1 MALRNQVGRLIFPG
15 GTLLVL
21 LTLTTITG
29 NDPRRL
35 GGLRDRACFRLQS
48 MRGSAVASDTHRI
61 NRPHEN
67 VGLSNG
73 IKREGSHWRWQIFW
87 NSTVI
92 LQGVAATRAEAVASA
107 RGLQLFIRGAPRL
120 ADQQEHATD
129 LRRVRGK

>member
-1 MALRNQVGRLIFPG
+1 
-15 GTLLVL
+15 
-21 LTLTTITG
+21 
-29 NDPRRL
+29 
-35 GGLRDRACFRLQS
+35 
-48 MRGSAVASDTHRI
+48 MRGSAVASDTQRI

-67 VGLSNG
+67 VSNR

-107 RGLQLFIRGAPRL
+107 RGLQLFIRAPRL

-129 LRRVRGK
+129 LRRGRGK

>member
-1 MALRNQVGRLIFPG
+1 
-15 GTLLVL
+15 
-21 LTLTTITG
+21 
-29 NDPRRL
+29 
-35 GGLRDRACFRLQS
+35 
-48 MRGSAVASDTHRI
+48 MRGSAVASDTHHI

-67 VGLSNG
+67 VGLCNR

-129 LRRVRGK
+129 LRRARGK